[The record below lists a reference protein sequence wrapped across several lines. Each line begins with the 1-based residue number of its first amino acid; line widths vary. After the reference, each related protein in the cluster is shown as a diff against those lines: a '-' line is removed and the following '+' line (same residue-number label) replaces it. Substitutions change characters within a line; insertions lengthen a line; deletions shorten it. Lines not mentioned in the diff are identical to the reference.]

1 MMSARATFLM
11 GTLGG
16 ALAGIGAVIY
26 IVAPE
31 RTWLIAGVEGLAA
44 ACLTVF
50 LVAHYELFRE
60 ISARRSTRLGMN
72 SLLMVVLFATILGII
87 NFLAAR
93 HNVRWDFS
101 ETKRFTLAP
110 QTARLLRE
118 LPREVKATVFT
129 GDQGPARAAY
139 RDLFDSYK
147 TRTAKLMV
155 EFVDPDKKPGVA
167 RRYGLTRPDT
177 VVLESGK
184 QETRITSASEQ
195 ELTNA
200 LIRVTRDE
208 KKTLYFLT
216 GHSEHLLEETD
227 KGGYSFLK
235 EALDRQGYVTRALSL
250 YESKAIP
257 PNASVLVLGGPQ
269 KQVSRE
275 EQVLLTDYVNKGG
288 RLLVLLDPGS
298 RAGLEGVLE
307 SWGLQADNRTVLDTQ
322 TIQGGDLTM
331 PVINTYGTHEIT
343 RDLGQVFTIFPQARP
358 VGFLDSKAKEWAFH
372 PLAKSSARSW
382 GRTGEVETGGGQA
395 LDFDPKSDQS
405 GPLTL
410 AGLVVS
416 RTSPANNTSQPEARA
431 GQPAAPAR
439 QPAVLFIGDSDF
451 ASNAYLDFS
460 GNADLILHSV
470 AWLAEEKDL
479 VSIAPKDVALGTFL
493 LTAAQSNTLFLIQVL
508 GLPGFFLA
516 AGFTVWRRRRR
527 L

>member
-1 MMSARATFLM
+1 MK
-11 GTLGG
+11 
-16 ALAGIGAVIY
+16 
-26 IVAPE
+26 
-31 RTWLIAGVEGLAA
+31 
-44 ACLTVF
+44 
-50 LVAHYELFRE
+50 LFRE
-60 ISARRSTRLGMN
+60 ISARRSTRLGTN
-72 SLLMVVLFATILGII
+72 SLLMVALFATILGII
-87 NFLAAR
+87 GFLAER

-118 LPREVKATVFT
+118 LPRDVKATVFAA
-129 GDQGPARAAY
+129 DQSPARAAY

-147 TRTAKLMV
+147 TRTPKLTV

-177 VVLESGK
+177 AVLESGP

-200 LIRVTRDE
+200 LVRVTRDE

-216 GHSEHLLEETD
+216 GHSEHPLEEPD

-235 EALDRQGYVTRALSL
+235 EALERQGYVTRALSL
-250 YESKAIP
+250 YESKTIP

-275 EQVLLTDYVNKGG
+275 EQALLTDYVHKGG

-298 RAGLEGVLE
+298 KAGLEGMLGD
-307 SWGLQADNRTVLDTQ
+307 WGLQADNRTVLDTQ

-331 PVINTYGTHEIT
+331 PVVNTYGTHEIT
-343 RDLGQVFTIFPQARP
+343 QDLGQVFTIFPQARP
-358 VGFLDSKAKEWAFH
+358 VGFLDSKAREWAFH

-395 LDFDPKSDQS
+395 RDFDPRSDQS

-416 RTSPANNTSQPEARA
+416 RTSPTEN
-431 GQPAAPAR
+431 AR

-460 GNADLILHSV
+460 GNADFILHAV

-479 VSIAPKDVALGTFL
+479 VSIAPKDTALGTFL
-493 LTAAQSNTLFLIQVL
+493 LTAAQSNTLFLLQVL

-516 AGFTVWRRRRR
+516 AGFSMWRRRRR